1 VSGLPGFLV
10 LCSRSAVLYSSLVR
24 GQTNTDFKRPSSAYG
39 SQATVIIGNSDER
52 RTLHVD
58 HGLLTFYSGYFQA
71 ALSGRWTA
79 AEDDA
84 IRLDTENPKTFERF
98 VSWLY
103 TRSITDDDDEKA
115 TCQLIIDLWLFADRR
130 GIPLLM
136 NEMLDCLKERILTE
150 KTIPTTLL
158 GMTYERTMPGLAL
171 RRMLVHAI
179 TTTASERLVADDSRK
194 VLWPKDALCDMMKK
208 LLKVPRPTGGGVADY
223 GKIDICPL
231 FHIHEEG
238 VCCARKGTKRS
249 SEEMEE

>member
-1 VSGLPGFLV
+1 VSAF
-10 LCSRSAVLYSSLVR
+10 SRSLLHPLSLSL
-24 GQTNTDFKRPSSAYG
+24 GHTSQTNTDSKQSSSAYG
-39 SQATVIIGNSDER
+39 SQATVTIGNSDDR
-52 RTLHVD
+52 RTSHVD

-84 IRLDTENPKTFERF
+84 IKLDTENPQTFERF

-130 GIPLLM
+130 EIPLLM
-136 NEMLDCLKERILTE
+136 NDMLDCLKERILTE

-158 GMTYERTMPGLAL
+158 GTTYERTMPGSAL

-179 TTTASERLVADDSRK
+179 TSTASERLVADDLRK
-194 VLWPKDALCDMMKK
+194 VLWPKDALWDMMRE
-208 LLKVPRPTGGGVADY
+208 LLKVPRPIAVGVADY
-223 GKIDICPL
+223 GKTDICPL
-231 FHIHEEG
+231 FHTHEEG
-238 VCCARKGTKRS
+238 VSCAPKGIKRS
-249 SEEMEE
+249 SEEIEE